1 LASIHNVPRASHART
16 THNTTPARNR
26 GRAQRPSGFDTSLR
40 LSALLHASATQ
51 GIVDSPGEKGMPTLH
66 QVTFESHDLSV
77 LHRPDGVLLLDG
89 PPLAQLLGYPDDL
102 GALHAHCRIEGF
114 VFGNQPRPTIWIDIR
129 NAHRLVFHSQLPL
142 AERLAHWLSHWLL
155 PHFSKR
161 SLPQVRRASV
171 GGQHLRVLKW
181 QGESWIALNGA
192 MQLLGSLDQDLQ
204 KALGELR
211 GTFR

>member
-1 LASIHNVPRASHART
+1 
-16 THNTTPARNR
+16 
-26 GRAQRPSGFDTSLR
+26 
-40 LSALLHASATQ
+40 
-51 GIVDSPGEKGMPTLH
+51 
-66 QVTFESHDLSV
+66 
-77 LHRPDGVLLLDG
+77 
-89 PPLAQLLGYPDDL
+89 
-102 GALHAHCRIEGF
+102 
-114 VFGNQPRPTIWIDIR
+114 
-129 NAHRLVFHSQLPL
+129 
-142 AERLAHWLSHWLL
+142 LL